1 MKYIRVIRVGQITT
15 VLNVIYKLGSI
26 TNIITGPGCIE
37 GIKIVINVFAF
48 TLSRDIPC
56 LSGLKQ

>member
-15 VLNVIYKLGSI
+15 VLNITCKLGAV
-26 TNIITGPGCIE
+26 TNIITGPGRAE

-48 TLSRDIPC
+48 ALSHGIPR
-56 LSGLKQ
+56 LSGLK